1 MIIEYMKTRRV
12 TVGVLQHS
20 LKKSVKISKTAE
32 MLMQG
37 ETAAKIKVTELNNSK
52 INKVLNKLK
61 NQSVVPRNSNE
72 VAKTTANKTSSE

>member
-37 ETAAKIKVTELNNSK
+37 ETAAKIKVTELNN
-52 INKVLNKLK
+52 
-61 NQSVVPRNSNE
+61 
-72 VAKTTANKTSSE
+72 